1 MKRFVAAAAV
11 VLVFGVMQARAK
23 QDCEP
28 ARCAAQAAI
37 IAKCPSCDDASNH
50 GRFVSCVAHVV
61 KTLVADGTV
70 PGNCKGAVVRCAARS
85 TCGKPGFVR
94 CLFPTDTCVVNPTT
108 GLGTCANNPALACVT
123 DLDCGAKCKTKS
135 SADLCTGHGGTVGG
149 SGNCCASCAS
159 PSGAFV
165 EGQF

>member
-11 VLVFGVMQARAK
+11 VLVCGVMQARAK

-37 IAKCPSCDDASNH
+37 IAQCPSCDDASNH

-61 KTLVADGTV
+61 KTLVDDGTV

-94 CLFPTDTCVVNPTT
+94 CLFPTDTCVVDPAT
-108 GLGTCANNPALACVT
+108 GLGTCGANPALACVT

-135 SADLCTGHGGTVGG
+135 SSDRCTTRGGIVGG
-149 SGNCCASCAS
+149 SGTCCASCAS
-159 PSGAFV
+159 PSGAFLN
-165 EGQF
+165 

>member
-11 VLVFGVMQARAK
+11 VLVCGVMQARAK

-37 IAKCPSCDDASNH
+37 IAQCPSCDDASNH

-61 KTLVADGTV
+61 KTLVDDGTV

-94 CLFPTDTCVVNPTT
+94 CLFPTDTCVVNPAT
-108 GLGTCANNPALACVT
+108 GLGTCATNPPLPSVP
-123 DLDCGAKCKTKS
+123 
-135 SADLCTGHGGTVGG
+135 HPHPPPH
-149 SGNCCASCAS
+149 S
-159 PSGAFV
+159 PPNS
-165 EGQF
+165 